1 MSVPRR
7 HVDGKAYDQFRAQ
20 FNGTKGVDA
29 ALVRSIDIDPQ
40 NFARY
45 KRTRHRDEPPAS
57 VNAADDPNVD
67 IPVNGNLPAIP
78 ASQPIAAH
86 RSEPPAWVRRGVQLA
101 AEMLEVID
109 AYAQQHPLEK
119 QEVID
124 LFLRTGATH
133 LGEGVRH
140 DG

>member
-1 MSVPRR
+1 VSIPRR
-7 HVDGKAYDQFRAQ
+7 RIDWKAYDRFRAW
-20 FNGTKGVDA
+20 FDGTKGADV
-29 ALVRSIDIDPQ
+29 ALVRSIDMDPR

-45 KRTRHRDEPPAS
+45 ERTRHRDEPPAA
-57 VNAADDPNVD
+57 VNDADNTNVD

-86 RSEPPAWVRRGVQLA
+86 RSEPPTWVSRGGQLDA
-101 AEMLEVID
+101 DMLEVID
-109 AYAQQHPLEK
+109 AYAQQHWLEK
-119 QEVID
+119 REVID
-124 LFLRTGATH
+124 LFLRTSAAH